1 MEQVFTNAAAYTA
14 QRRVRSIAAV
24 RNFYHQSSEIL
35 RATGVLDW
43 AKQTGDEAPT
53 VTLPGARGEVIAL
66 SNLWRKGPLVVI
78 FYRGESCS
86 ICMRQLRTWQAHA
99 ASLGQLGVSLVAISP
114 EPADRLRHTMD
125 TQGLGYSLL
134 SDRSL
139 HAANGFNVAMS
150 LPPELVDLYAQ
161 WADAAV
167 LNVDGQW
174 ELPIPATFL
183 IGQCGR
189 IRFARVELDARKR
202 TAPDDVMPTLRDMR
216 LPPGQRPS
224 PSIES

>member
-1 MEQVFTNAAAYTA
+1 MRKF
-14 QRRVRSIAAV
+14 
-24 RNFYHQSSEIL
+24 FDQSSEIL

-43 AKQTGDEAPT
+43 AKHVGDEAPAL
-53 VTLPGARGEVIAL
+53 TLPGARGELIAL

-78 FYRGESCS
+78 FYRGEWCS

-114 EPADRLRHTMD
+114 EPADRLRHTTD

-134 SDRSL
+134 SDRGL
-139 HAANGFNVAMS
+139 HAANGFNIAMT

-161 WADAAV
+161 VGADAAI
-167 LNVDGQW
+167 LNEDGQW
-174 ELPIPATFL
+174 ELPIPATFV

-202 TAPDDVMPTLRDMR
+202 TVPDDVMQALCDMR
-216 LPPGQRPS
+216 LPMPVRSGSSDTPGPNLM
-224 PSIES
+224 P